1 MARASLE
8 SSDSGGEAV
17 CARKRK
23 NSNGKEWTGRDAS
36 GCMQAHRMPEDR
48 GTDTKARPDRT
59 ATDVRLDTGPM
70 RE

>member
-1 MARASLE
+1 VVVKQYAREKGRIAMLK
-8 SSDSGGEAV
+8 SGRVE
-17 CARKRK
+17 
-23 NSNGKEWTGRDAS
+23 
-36 GCMQAHRMPEDR
+36 MQVVAHRIPEDR